1 MAKNLLKRNQVVS
14 AEDHQNK
21 TDVKKRKLEEVHHK
35 LLSSDED
42 FSSSK
47 NNCFSEFC
55 QKKSL
60 KIFDDK
66 YLQTFND
73 FSKSGRI
80 LYFIL

>member
-1 MAKNLLKRNQVVS
+1 MA
-14 AEDHQNK
+14 AENHQNIN
-21 TDVKKRKLEEVHHK
+21 DVKKRKLEEVHHK

-47 NNCFSEFC
+47 NKGFPEFC

-60 KIFDDK
+60 TIFDDK
-66 YLQTFND
+66 DLQKFND
-73 FSKSGRI
+73 FTKSGRI